1 MKSAGILIIII
12 VCINKVGKIGKTKHI
27 ILFYWNQTSQIE
39 IVPVNQRK
47 NPGSKEDSCANNP
60 KQQAGG
66 NLIDKHINTMLP
78 NLGIQIPTRSYSD
91 QLTDERMHVLCS
103 AANYALHEAS
113 KKFGDLEGEGH
124 SFDCSNHMKNFG

>member
-1 MKSAGILIIII
+1 MEKVNILFF
-12 VCINKVGKIGKTKHI
+12 
-27 ILFYWNQTSQIE
+27 FYWNQTSQIE
-39 IVPVNQRK
+39 ILPVNPRK

-78 NLGIQIPTRSYSD
+78 NLGIQIPTRSLGD
-91 QLTDERMHVLCS
+91 QLTDEQMHLMCS
-103 AANYALHEAS
+103 AANYANHEAS

-124 SFDCSNHMKNFG
+124 SFDCSNHMKNLG